1 MGTEIGKIGKIGL
14 NYSSIYLQFS
24 HCYSKKYEDNVKI
37 HDDAKVVL
45 NCDAGFEVIEAT
57 G

>member
-1 MGTEIGKIGKIGL
+1 MATKIGKIGL

-45 NCDAGFEVIEAT
+45 NCNAGIEVIEAA